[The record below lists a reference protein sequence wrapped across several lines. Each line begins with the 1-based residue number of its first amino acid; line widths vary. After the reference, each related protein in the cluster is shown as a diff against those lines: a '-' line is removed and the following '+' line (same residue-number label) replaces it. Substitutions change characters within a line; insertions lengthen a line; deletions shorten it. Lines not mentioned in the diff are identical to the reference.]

1 MKIGTRTSAILTATA
16 SLIAI
21 TMSAAPAQ
29 AQQAED
35 CAAYDTQAER
45 DACAERVNTT
55 VATPDSVRSDDGAII
70 VTGSRIRKSEFNS
83 PDPIQIINPDLGQKQ
98 GQNQLADL
106 LQSSPVAAGSIQ
118 ITSAIS
124 NSFVTNGGADAQTV
138 SLRGLG
144 AERTLVLLNGRRAG
158 PAGVRGAV
166 SSFDLNVLPLSV
178 VKQVEVL
185 KTGASSIYGSD
196 AVAGVVNILT
206 KTDTD
211 GFEVGGFTSVPV
223 HGGGET
229 YDFNVTWGKRFDR
242 GHVLATVDYYQQQ
255 NLRRNDRKFLGCQEE
270 YLTREDGTRA
280 DIVDFRTGKPAC
292 NGIIGNLI
300 LTNNDFSGDPIV
312 NDDGDLVGFRPT
324 LLAPNGQQ
332 LFIGQYGAQF
342 GQVGISFNDYGAFG
356 ISAPADFFGLNF
368 DGPSTGATNQYLPL
382 EQMSDVFSKVTRL
395 TGYLDASYELT
406 DNVEIYTELLFNNRK
421 SYNNSFQQLDVFQ
434 FTGDSTRTGA
444 LPVPITLL
452 FCDPSVYNCT
462 PGDLGDPFNTEFTGA
477 FLLRPLVLTKSDFST
492 DVDYYRGVLGLR
504 GDFGGLLSGWNW
516 DVYGQYSRSDAKYT
530 QDVIYQDSLDSQS
543 FRTRSCVGLTTAIR
557 GVPCI
562 DIDFTDPRVLNGDF
576 TPQERAFLFGKETG
590 RTLFTQISAEAT
602 VAGDLFEL
610 PAGKVGAAFGAQIRQ
625 DKINDTPG
633 EVTLSGNA
641 ALRTSSGITAGKTVS
656 KEVFGELQI
665 PLIHDTPLIQRLT
678 LSGAGRYTSVDATRR
693 DGVKDSFS
701 DATWKAGL
709 DWEVNNWLR
718 FRGTWGTSFRAPALF
733 ELFLENQTGFRDQ
746 QDIDICLNAATKL
759 AAGTMSQ
766 RVYDNCIAAGVP
778 ADFTGATG
786 SATVVSGGGIGQLKP
801 ETSTAKTA
809 SVVLTPDLSGV
820 LWSGLKTSLAV
831 DYFDI
836 KVKDEITTLGAA
848 SIISGCYNSE
858 FGLDDPLCDLITR
871 APSGP
876 EEHNI
881 TDVRDTYVNINRQR
895 NRGIDVTLL
904 LDQDLGN
911 LGSLA
916 FRAQMTWQI
925 EDKVSLFDGFVI
937 DDNGEAGD
945 PKWVGDFNL
954 AWEKGPWTLFYG
966 LDVIGGTS
974 NQQDLL
980 DEQGSA
986 CRTSIFRPGGT
997 FCPDTRLAP
1006 TFYHS
1011 MSVTRDVADR
1021 FEITIGVANIFDTAP
1036 PRASTIYTSVSA
1048 LGQAPVFGSQYD
1060 YLGRRV
1066 FLRASGRF

>member
-21 TMSAAPAQ
+21 TMSAGPAQ
-29 AQQAED
+29 AQQVED

-55 VATPDSVRSDDGAII
+55 VATPDRVGSDDGAII

-98 GQNQLADL
+98 GQNQLADI

-292 NGIIGNLI
+292 FGVIGNAI
-300 LTNNDFSGDPIV
+300 FINNDFGFLFGDAP
-312 NDDGDLVGFRPT
+312 LV
-324 LLAPNGQQ
+324 ASNGLQ
-332 LFIGQYGAQF
+332 LYSGQYGSEF
-342 GQVGISFNDYGAFG
+342 GAVGVRLNSIPGIGAPDNFYGM
-356 ISAPADFFGLNF
+356 NF
-368 DGPSTGATNQYLPL
+368 DGPSTGAVNQYDPL
-382 EQMSDVFSKVTRL
+382 EQMSDVFSKVTRF
-395 TGYLDASYELT
+395 TTFVDAAYELT

-421 SYNNSFQQLDVFQ
+421 SYSNSFQQFALFQ
-434 FTGDSTRTGA
+434 FTGN
-444 LPVPITLL
+444 TLL
-452 FCDPSVYNCT
+452 PSLTIDPATGGLSLDPTLPGYFCDDTVFNCAV
-462 PGDLGDPFNTEFTGA
+462 GDAGDPINSAFSGN
-477 FLLRPLVLTKSDFST
+477 FLLRPVMLVKSDFGT

-504 GDFGGLLSGWNW
+504 GDFGGFLSGWNW
-516 DVYGQYSRSDAKYT
+516 DVYGQYSRSDASYT
-530 QDVIYQDSLDSQS
+530 QDVIYDDALYTQEL
-543 FRTRSCVGLTTAIR
+543 RTRSCAGLVTPVR

-562 DIDFTDPRVLNGDF
+562 DIDFTDPRVLAGDF

-590 RTLFTQISAEAT
+590 RTLFTQTSAEAT

-633 EVTLSGNA
+633 EVTLAGNA

-709 DWEVNNWLR
+709 DWEVTDWLR

-925 EDKVSLFDGFVI
+925 EDKVALFDGFTI
-937 DDNGEAGD
+937 NDNGEAGD

-1021 FEITIGVANIFDTAP
+1021 FEITVGVANIFDTAP

-1060 YLGRRV
+1060 YLGRRI